1 MWLRATDTEA
11 RKQKAARKRPVI
23 LMLAKDQAWPAGH
36 RSGVHG
42 LNRTESDKGRL
53 RLINATEG
61 DACRL
66 RRPSRAKFGSDAVS
80 AAGLAGA
87 VGVQRVGGEDAHADQ
102 SEDTC

>member
-1 MWLRATDTEA
+1 
-11 RKQKAARKRPVI
+11 
-23 LMLAKDQAWPAGH
+23 MLAKDQAWPTGH
-36 RSGVHG
+36 RSGVHE

-53 RLINATEG
+53 CPMNVTEG